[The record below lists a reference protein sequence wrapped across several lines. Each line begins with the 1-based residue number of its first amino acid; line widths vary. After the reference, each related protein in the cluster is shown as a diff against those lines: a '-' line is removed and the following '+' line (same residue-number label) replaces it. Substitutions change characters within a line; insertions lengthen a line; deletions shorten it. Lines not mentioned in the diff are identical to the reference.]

1 VNAAKIGVP
10 DGVSGAEVQDSPADG
25 GDEWP
30 AASVLSV
37 AAPLRANADFGS
49 KVAAASLR
57 ARCLARSETRRWF
70 RPGGGCYTARQSD
83 FMPANA
89 PEDALFESV
98 P

>member
-1 VNAAKIGVP
+1 MNAAKIGVP

-49 KVAAASLR
+49 KVRGCVIAGAASGAFRDKTLVSAGRRMLYSAAIRFYACER
-57 ARCLARSETRRWF
+57 AGRRAF
-70 RPGGGCYTARQSD
+70 
-83 FMPANA
+83 
-89 PEDALFESV
+89 
-98 P
+98 